1 MLTWEPSQ
9 RTRGLLSGAHLR
21 SASKIKK
28 IRLAQGLV
36 DPATNRE
43 KKVAQGVEGFKPWSS
58 EQEAPTFP
66 SPHNNVCFYASGIK
80 YFIHMYHML

>member
-1 MLTWEPSQ
+1 MLTWQPSQ

-36 DPATNRE
+36 DPATNR
-43 KKVAQGVEGFKPWSS
+43 KKSSARGGGVRTLVIRTRGTHLSITT
-58 EQEAPTFP
+58 QQCLLLY
-66 SPHNNVCFYASGIK
+66 VRY
-80 YFIHMYHML
+80 

>member
-36 DPATNRE
+36 DPATNR
-43 KKVAQGVEGFKPWSS
+43 KKSIGRGGGVRTLVIRTRGTRLSITT
-58 EQEAPTFP
+58 QQCLL
-66 SPHNNVCFYASGIK
+66 VYVR
-80 YFIHMYHML
+80 Y